1 MNGPF
6 RQGQGRRRRDEGKR
20 EQWQKLIAEAAR
32 SGTSIRE
39 FCRQRRVTEPQ
50 FYAWRARLTRL
61 QRCAQHCGQDGK
73 AHGAARRRAM
83 SATKGATFALVSD
96 NPGELDAGIELI
108 LADGRRVRIRQGVDE
123 ATLRTVLSA
132 VGSAP
137 C

>member
-1 MNGPF
+1 MGG
-6 RQGQGRRRRDEGKR
+6 RTDEGRREHWR
-20 EQWQKLIAEAAR
+20 KLIAEAAR

-50 FYAWRARLTRL
+50 FYAWRARLN
-61 QRCAQHCGQDGK
+61 GK
-73 AHGAARRRAM
+73 VQGVARRRART
-83 SATKGATFALVSD
+83 AAKAATFALVSD
-96 NPGELDAGIELI
+96 APGTLDAGIELV
-108 LADGRRVRIRQGVDE
+108 LADGRRVRISRGVDE